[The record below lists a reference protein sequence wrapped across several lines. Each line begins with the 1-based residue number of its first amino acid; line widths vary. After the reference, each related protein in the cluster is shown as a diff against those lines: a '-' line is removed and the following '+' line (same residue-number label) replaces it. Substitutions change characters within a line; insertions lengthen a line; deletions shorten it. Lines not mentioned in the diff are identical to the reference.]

1 MTKRFAAM
9 SALDQL
15 QALSKF
21 KDDVLMAAR
30 TAGLLERKRGRQPG
44 VKQGPK
50 RRRSAAA
57 KPRSNG
63 KATNET
69 STATTNQ

>member
-21 KDDVLMAAR
+21 KDDVLVAAR

-50 RRRSAAA
+50 RKRAA
-57 KPRSNG
+57 RLRGNG
-63 KATNET
+63 KATET

>member
-1 MTKRFAAM
+1 VTKRFTAM

-50 RRRSAAA
+50 RKRARAARA
-57 KPRSNG
+57 NG
-63 KATNET
+63 KDQQTPTATN
-69 STATTNQ
+69 QQ